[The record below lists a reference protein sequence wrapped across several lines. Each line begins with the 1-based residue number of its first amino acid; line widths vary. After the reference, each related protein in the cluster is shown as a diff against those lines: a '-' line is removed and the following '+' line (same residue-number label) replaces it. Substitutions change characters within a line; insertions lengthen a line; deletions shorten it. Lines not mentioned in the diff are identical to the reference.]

1 MAESRRLHA
10 GGNARFM
17 KSAFVTETLGEN
29 VSQQCLEEDRV
40 VTVRDGTPITI
51 RVYRPSTS
59 TSGGAGFPV
68 MVYAHSGGWCLGGL
82 DTEEFICR
90 LLVTKLRIVIVS
102 VAYRL
107 APEFAYPTGIYDCY
121 DVIKWVASPF
131 SIPDVSPVKDKIMLI
146 LLGK

>member
-1 MAESRRLHA
+1 
-10 GGNARFM
+10 M